1 RAGQRHPAGRRH
13 ERGDDQPHDRQPHLP
28 GQPERDGPG
37 ARRVPQGPRDRAP
50 LMAIAP
56 IGAVSGL
63 ANLTATQA
71 TTSTT
76 ATTATSGQSFASVL
90 DSVNRAGMQADQMA
104 TQIATGQLSDVAT
117 FMSAST
123 KAELAVS
130 MAVAVRNRAVDA
142 YQEIMRMQV

>member
-1 RAGQRHPAGRRH
+1 
-13 ERGDDQPHDRQPHLP
+13 
-28 GQPERDGPG
+28 
-37 ARRVPQGPRDRAP
+37 
-50 LMAIAP
+50 MAIAP
-56 IGAVSGL
+56 IGAVGGL

-76 ATTATSGQSFASVL
+76 ATSATSGQSFASVL
-90 DSVNRAGMQADQMA
+90 DSVNGAGMQADQMA
-104 TQIATGQLSDVAT
+104 TQLATGQLSDVAT